1 MCSFCRQAQFKQHCR
16 LDDQRVDWLEAAC
29 CNRDDSLWYS
39 VQSDGGVQRGVGPR
53 LATALEASQVCVSC
67 SAQDGIR
74 FRDKVTNVDLSW
86 QSKCANRSI
95 FREQLS
101 CYQTNPFIL
110 LFTYEQSKKDKKNR
124 LKEIYI
130 DKNYLLIPCPTLHF
144 GWKVSIDQSL
154 RK

>member
-1 MCSFCRQAQFKQHCR
+1 MTFDLQNACTVIKLC
-16 LDDQRVDWLEAAC
+16 DEAKKDAVPE
-29 CNRDDSLWYS
+29 NA
-39 VQSDGGVQRGVGPR
+39 PT
-53 LATALEASQVCVSC
+53 LA
-67 SAQDGIR
+67 
-74 FRDKVTNVDLSW
+74 
-86 QSKCANRSI
+86 
-95 FREQLS
+95 
-101 CYQTNPFIL
+101 FIL